1 MKQQF
6 IIHKKHPRL
15 ILFFAGW
22 GMDEHPFLD
31 YYPAD
36 SDLLVCYD
44 YRNLDF
50 DYSLLQAYTDMR
62 LVGWS
67 MGVWAASQVFGKNR
81 LNIKKSIAIN
91 GTNYP
96 VDDNRG
102 IARTVFEGTL
112 NGLTNATLRKFQRRM
127 CGSATALDDFLNR
140 APRRDVDE
148 LREELRRIGEL
159 SQELAPSSFVWSK
172 AVIGNKD
179 HIFTPANQQ
188 QSWSSQTEITVCEAE
203 HYSESLLRK
212 VIEHG

>member
-1 MKQQF
+1 
-6 IIHKKHPRL
+6 
-15 ILFFAGW
+15 
-22 GMDEHPFLD
+22 MDEHPFLD
-31 YYPAD
+31 YHPAD

-102 IARTVFEGTL
+102 ISRTVFKGTL

-127 CGSATALDDFLNR
+127 CGSAEALDGFLNR

-179 HIFTPANQQ
+179 HIFTPTNQQ
-188 QSWSSQTEITVCEAE
+188 QSWNSQTEITVCEAE